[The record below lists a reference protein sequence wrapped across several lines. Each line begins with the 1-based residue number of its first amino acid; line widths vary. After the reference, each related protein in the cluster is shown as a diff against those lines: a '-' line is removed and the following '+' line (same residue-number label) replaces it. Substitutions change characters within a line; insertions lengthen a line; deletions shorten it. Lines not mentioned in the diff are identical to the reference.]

1 MEIGSTEIIIL
12 NDLIHSTLKTIQ
24 MLRIDTSCRMEFHN
38 FSEKKKKKKY
48 QAKTERERTSFSHRA
63 MGKRFL
69 L

>member
-1 MEIGSTEIIIL
+1 MII
-12 NDLIHSTLKTIQ
+12 HY
-24 MLRIDTSCRMEFHN
+24 
-38 FSEKKKKKKY
+38 FSEYQNKKKY